1 MAKLKLHTYIID
13 NLSDDKGDTI
23 RKALQK
29 IPEIRS
35 ITINVIDGTVAIL
48 STKDHETELNYACDI
63 AGVSFRIKIKT
74 KKNYFPESG

>member
-13 NLSDDKGDTI
+13 NLSDDKGDKI

-35 ITINVIDGTVAIL
+35 ITINTIEGTVAIL
-48 STKDHETELNYACDI
+48 STKDHETELKYACDI

-74 KKNYFPESG
+74 KKRLFS